1 MGGFAV
7 SDESKAPARF
17 AILTVVRLS
26 AAAMIAGGI
35 LIAFGDNQWLG
46 EDVRVPVGIGLILIG
61 IVDMLLVVP
70 MLARRWR
77 SQP

>member
-1 MGGFAV
+1 V

-17 AILTVVRLS
+17 AILSVLRLG

-35 LIAFGDNQWLG
+35 IVAFGDNQWLS
-46 EDVRVPVGIGLILIG
+46 ENVRVPVGIALILTG
-61 IVDMLLVVP
+61 IVDMVWLVP

>member
-1 MGGFAV
+1 MT
-7 SDESKAPARF
+7 DESKAPARF
-17 AILTVVRLS
+17 AILSVLRLV

-46 EDVRVPVGIGLILIG
+46 EDVRVPAGIVLIG
-61 IVDMLLVVP
+61 IGIIEMVWVVP

-77 SQP
+77 SPE